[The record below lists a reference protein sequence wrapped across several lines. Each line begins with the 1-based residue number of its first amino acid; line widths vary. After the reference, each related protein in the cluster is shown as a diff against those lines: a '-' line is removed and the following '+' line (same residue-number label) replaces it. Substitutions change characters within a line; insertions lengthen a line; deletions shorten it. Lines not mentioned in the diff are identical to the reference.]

1 MLIKDLHIFE
11 SFSDISVEDLGIA
24 DIVKQAD
31 QNLSDPASRAI
42 TDFVGGPHYAK
53 DAGQLFGAMWSKP
66 LEDAFSD
73 NPSQEGM
80 QIKQQLVS
88 AFEPV
93 KHYLEQKFGQTITL
107 YRAQMPVKDK
117 GVRHTLS
124 WTSNPLVAASFA
136 GIDQWE
142 MKLKPISDETIAKAL
157 QIYHN
162 TGQVNFRGKTYKRTD
177 SPTDK
182 NHDPNVDDYYYD
194 IWKGNEFIT
203 DGYNLKAE
211 FQDQQQYIQSLID
224 KREDKQK
231 NIITAVIPVEDIIWI
246 TNRFGQSEFILK
258 NKLGRTG
265 YISNQA

>member
-1 MLIKDLHIFE
+1 MRIKELFLFE
-11 SFSDISVEDLGIA
+11 SFSNISFKDLGIA

-31 QNLSDPASRAI
+31 QNLSDPASDAI
-42 TDFVGGPHYAK
+42 TNFVGGPHDAK
-53 DAGQLFGAMWSKP
+53 ETGQLYGIMLSKP

-73 NPSQEGM
+73 NPSKKGM
-80 QIKQQLVS
+80 EIKQQLVS

-117 GVRHTLS
+117 GARHTLS

-136 GIDQWE
+136 GIDPWE

-162 TGQVNFRGKTYKRTD
+162 TGEVNFIGKTYKRTD

-182 NHDPNVDDYYYD
+182 NYDPNVDDYFYE
-194 IWKGNEFIT
+194 IWNEDEHIT
-203 DGYNLKAE
+203 DGDNLKAD
-211 FQDQQQYIQSLID
+211 FQDEQQYIQSLID
-224 KREDKQK
+224 EREVKKK

-258 NKLGRTG
+258 NNSNRPG
-265 YISNQA
+265 YISNQE